1 MGKVMMS
8 QLASVLME
16 KHGLDKRTA
25 QRFLSAVVEVIQYG
39 ITTDRLVKIKGLGT
53 YKVIEVGARESVNV
67 NTGERV
73 VIDGHSKL
81 TFTPDSAMKDLV
93 NKPFSQFETVIL
105 NDGVEFDDMPQDEE
119 INTQEGDTPAAVEY
133 SEPEQAPQTSEFL
146 AGAVDSD
153 DVAPISEKDA
163 LQDDV
168 SSETEDKAIERLEA
182 DQNMAEGN
190 GENADSGSMEEQ
202 KDEISSEDEA
212 PAADSDTEALEDT
225 ADVAQPENDEEEGE
239 AAAALAAMP
248 EQNTE
253 HMADRRQT
261 DNRRSFPW
269 LWVLA
274 CLLSGIFG
282 YLLGRSAVG
291 GFGEDTTQTAIA
303 AKETADTTDV
313 ADRHDTVNVVTGAEE
328 LAAGNSVQMTSTDV
342 QPDSDEYKKYEAM
355 DARVR
360 LGAYRIIGV
369 QEIAKARAGESVK
382 QISHRYLGPD
392 MECYVEV
399 LNGLKA
405 TDVLKAGQNVKIPKL
420 EWKKN
425 LRKNRK

>member
-81 TFTPDSAMKDLV
+81 TFTPDSTMKELV

-105 NDGVEFDDMPQDEE
+105 NDGVEFDDMPQ
-119 INTQEGDTPAAVEY
+119 V
-133 SEPEQAPQTSEFL
+133 SESL
-146 AGAVDSD
+146 AGAVDPD
-153 DVAPISEKDA
+153 EATPVSEEA
-163 LQDDV
+163 VLQDDV
-168 SSETEDKAIERLEA
+168 SSEAEDAAPEGPEAGLTTTEDKEKDA
-182 DQNMAEGN
+182 DTGSTAESEGETIVEEDAPVADSVAEIPENTAGVVQTDAEG
-190 GENADSGSMEEQ
+190 MEENTV
-202 KDEISSEDEA
+202 
-212 PAADSDTEALEDT
+212 AA
-225 ADVAQPENDEEEGE
+225 VG
-239 AAAALAAMP
+239 
-248 EQNTE
+248 
-253 HMADRRQT
+253 
-261 DNRRSFPW
+261 RRSFAW

-274 CLLSGIFG
+274 CLLSGVFG

-291 GFGEDTTQTAIA
+291 NSDEDTTPTAVA
-303 AKETADTTDV
+303 AKESTDTTTV
-313 ADRHDTVNVVTGAEE
+313 AERHDTANIVKESEA
-328 LAAGNSVQMTSTDV
+328 LAAGNPAPLTSADV
-342 QPDSDEYKKYEAM
+342 QPAPDEYKKYEAM

-369 QEIAKARAGESVK
+369 QEIAKAQAGESVK
-382 QISHRYLGPD
+382 HISQRYLGPD

-405 TDVLKAGQNVKIPKL
+405 TDVLKAGQDVKIPKL